1 MDETEIS
8 YVEIPDTF
16 YEALL
21 EAETINLWART
32 EAVEAFRLWCQV
44 NKGTSSVEEGLMSCT
59 PDELIEQLQAQEH
72 YTWTDAINC
81 AYGLREKLR
90 ARTARAERARA
101 EAAVPAEDP
110 GGGGDGQS

>member
-44 NKGTSSVEEGLMSCT
+44 NKDASTVEEGLMACT

-72 YTWTDAINC
+72 YTWTDALNC
-81 AYGLREKLR
+81 GYALRDKLR
-90 ARTARAERARA
+90 ARTARAEA
-101 EAAVPAEDP
+101 ERSAAAVPAEDP